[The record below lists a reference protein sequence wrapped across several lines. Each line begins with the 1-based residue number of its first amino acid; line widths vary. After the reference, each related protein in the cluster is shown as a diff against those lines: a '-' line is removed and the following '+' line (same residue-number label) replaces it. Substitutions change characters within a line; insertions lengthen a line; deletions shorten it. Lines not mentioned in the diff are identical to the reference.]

1 LIDFPVPLDKNVL
14 RKEEEKV
21 THYTP
26 LSYEIRKLH
35 KVSTNIVPLVVG
47 ALDVVTDNLEANLRS
62 LQIPDVLGSMQVSA
76 VIGTAIILRKVLSG

>member
-1 LIDFPVPLDKNVL
+1 VTPK
-14 RKEEEKV
+14 KEEEKV

-35 KVSTNIVPLVVG
+35 KVSTKIVPLVIG
-47 ALDVVTDNLEANLRS
+47 ALGIVTNNLEANLKS
-62 LQIPDVLGSMQVSA
+62 LQIPDVLGSMQVST